1 MVLTLQ
7 LQIVLELLSWMNSLP
22 GEIARHEILQARP
35 AVTGEWPDLHPN
47 LIKAMKTLG
56 VESLYADQGRAI
68 ELAQSLRHVVYVSSS
83 PLNKSACYNLSILD
97 AILKDNSAR
106 ALYLFPTPAL
116 AENRLSELVQ
126 LVEAAEETIGTFAYD
141 LTTNSADWAK
151 IRQDGRIIISNM
163 ETLHSSILLGHSR
176 WEDFFKGLRYIVIDE
191 IHHYHGI
198 TGAHLS
204 NILRRL
210 MRICRFYGS
219 DPVFFCCSPYLEN
232 SLELAEKL
240 TGSSVEL
247 VVDESS
253 PAGEA
258 HIVVYNAPMLNPR
271 NNVRRPPILETGRI
285 AAEALAN
292 DIGTVIFAQSQSNVE
307 TLFAY
312 LAGDLERR
320 GHKTDFITSYSGEFN
335 PGTLSCIKNG
345 LESEEIRGLVTTNAL
360 DLGFSL
366 APLTLTILHGL
377 PGNTAMAHEQIAFAR
392 QQSGVSMGVLVA
404 SSSPT
409 DQFLASCPSFF
420 FNETYQ
426 KTIVDP
432 DNPYILLRHLRCS
445 SFELPFKENELFGH
459 RSISEIQEYLA
470 STGMCDNDGQ
480 CLRWNLEAAPSTG
493 LTLESASADYYVI
506 LDVTENTHPRVVGHI
521 DCTAAPSLLYPQAIF
536 SQNGQSFEVLELD
549 RVEMRALVRRVTA
562 EYHTQ
567 AYPIV
572 SVELENT
579 LNSGDTSSW
588 GNGKISIRLRSFK
601 KIQIATHENAGYGYI
616 DLPEEQLC
624 TTLCHMTLPD
634 DSAWYSW
641 EENQQNVSL
650 TALAYLMG
658 VVAPLFLM
666 CDRNDLLLLGRIRN
680 QDKPG
685 IFIADNVPGGI
696 GLAKAVWEMDR
707 KLLEVALEMLLLCP
721 CQQGCT
727 SCIGSDRPL
736 IDTKDFVEQL
746 LKELLGKN
754 TEGKKED

>member
-7 LQIVLELLSWMNSLP
+7 PQIVLELLSWMNSLP

-56 VESLYADQGRAI
+56 IESLYADQSRAI
-68 ELAQSLRHVVYVSSS
+68 ELAQSLHHVLYVSSS
-83 PLNKSACYNLSILD
+83 LNKSVCYNLSTLD
-97 AILKDNSAR
+97 AILKDDSAR

-116 AENRLSELVQ
+116 AENRLSELIKI
-126 LVEAAEETIGTFAYD
+126 VEATEKNIGTFAYD

-151 IRQDGRIIISNM
+151 IRQDGRIVISNM

-176 WEDFFKGLRYIVIDE
+176 WEEFFKGLRYIVIDE
-191 IHHYHGI
+191 MHHYHGI

-219 DPVFFCCSPYLEN
+219 EPVFFCCAPYLEN

-240 TGSSVEL
+240 TGNSVEL
-247 VVDESS
+247 VLDESS

-258 HIVVYNAPMLNPR
+258 HIVVYNAPMLDPR

-292 DIGTVIFAQSQSNVE
+292 DIGTVVFAQSQSNVE
-307 TLFAY
+307 TLFSY
-312 LAGDLERR
+312 LTTDLERR
-320 GHKTDFITSYSGEFN
+320 GHKTDFITSYSGEFH
-335 PGTLSCIKNG
+335 PGTLSCIQNG
-345 LESEEIRGLVTTNAL
+345 LDSEEIRGLVTTNAL

-377 PGNTAMAHEQIAFAR
+377 PGNTSMAHEQIAFAR

-420 FNETYQ
+420 FTEAYQ
-426 KTIVDP
+426 KIIIDP

-445 SFELPFKENELFGH
+445 SFELPFEENGFFGN
-459 RSISEIQEYLA
+459 RSLSEIQEYLV
-470 STGMCDNDGQ
+470 STGMRDSKGQ
-480 CLRWNLEAAPSTG
+480 DLSWNLEAAPSTG
-493 LTLESASADYYVI
+493 LALESASADYYII

-521 DCTAAPSLLYPQAIF
+521 DRTAAPSLLYPQAIF
-536 SQNGQSFEVLELD
+536 SQKGQSFEVIELD
-549 RVEMRALVRRVTA
+549 REEMRALVRRVTA
-562 EYHTQ
+562 EYYTQ

-572 SVELENT
+572 SVELGNVQ
-579 LNSGDTSSW
+579 NSGDISSW
-588 GNGKISIRLRSFK
+588 GNGNVSIRLRSFK

-616 DLPEEQLC
+616 DLPEETLY
-624 TTLCHMTLPD
+624 TTLCHMALPD
-634 DSAWYSW
+634 DSAWHNW
-641 EENQQNVSL
+641 QENQQNVSL
-650 TALAYLMG
+650 TALAYLIG

-680 QDKPG
+680 QNKPG

-696 GLAKAVWEMDR
+696 GLAKAVWEMDQ
-707 KLLEVALEMLLLCP
+707 KLLEVALETLLLCP

-746 LKELLGKN
+746 LKELLVKN